1 MLQSQQDELS
11 QLFSSKMNFSQP
23 LPQYPTTPDKQFFT
37 QQQDQPQIVYSSQH
51 YTGTY
56 HICLGEPTEEP
67 RADSRVSVPTP
78 SHNLDETLRRN
89 NIDPASL
96 STSQIKLIINADY
109 EQRLRLLELWR
120 ISPPEPGSQGFSGTS
135 MAQEEE
141 MARLRYEKRIESEQQ
156 TTHSHDA
163 IGADSQEAEPYVL
176 SGYAQRIDPVYA
188 AATGMWQ
195 AQNYSQAMQT
205 MDAHYGAFQENIHAR
220 NFGVDVLHDEMVM

>member
-1 MLQSQQDELS
+1 MLQTQQDELS
-11 QLFSSKMNFSQP
+11 ELFSSKMNFSQP

-56 HICLGEPTEEP
+56 HICPSEPSEEC
-67 RADSRVSVPTP
+67 RADSPVNVP
-78 SHNLDETLRRN
+78 SHNIDETLRRN
-89 NIDPASL
+89 DIDPASL
-96 STSQIKLIINADY
+96 SPSQTKLIINADY

-141 MARLRYEKRIESEQQ
+141 MARLRYEKRIDREQR
-156 TTHSHDA
+156 TTHTSDA
-163 IGADSQEAEPYVL
+163 IGAESQEAEPYVL

-188 AATGMWQ
+188 AAAGMWQ
-195 AQNYSQAMQT
+195 AHSYRQAMQT
-205 MDAHYGAFQENIHAR
+205 MDAHYGAFQENMHAR
-220 NFGVDVLHDEMVM
+220 NFGVDVLNDEMVM